1 MKVDLRIPGA
11 LYTEALA
18 DLRRPHAFAAERV
31 GFITVA
37 IGRLSPSHVL
47 LLAKRYSPVADEHY
61 IDDPFAGAR
70 INSDAIRA
78 ALQRILDHGEG
89 QLHVHIH
96 EHRGLPMPSRM
107 DSREMPPLLRS
118 MAVTNAACAHGA
130 LIFSDDG
137 AWAEVMAS
145 GPDGPLVEVDTITVV
160 GFPLLFLK

>member
-31 GFITVA
+31 GFFTVA
-37 IGRLSPSHVL
+37 MGRLSASHL
-47 LLAKRYSPVADEHY
+47 MLLAKRYSPVLDEHY
-61 IDDPFAGAR
+61 IDDPYAGAR
-70 INSDAIRA
+70 INADAIRA
-78 ALQRILDHGEG
+78 SLQRILDDGDG

-96 EHRGLPMPSRM
+96 EHRGMPMPSGM
-107 DSREMPPLLRS
+107 DAREMPPLLRS

-130 LIFSDDG
+130 LIFSQNG
-137 AWAEVMAS
+137 AWAEVLAS
-145 GPDGPLVEVDTITVV
+145 GPDGQLIEVDTITVV